1 MQEYS
6 FVVSEDNF
14 NNSFKV
20 IGYKTKKQF
29 VLRTSC
35 PLSKGDLVIGSGIK
49 EEDGSITDDN
59 PLVIPTRNA
68 DTFVKLFGDLLEKEN
83 KSGWYSSG
91 KRKVKLSRHDIN
103 ICLLTM
109 AELYANDNSTEITS
123 DTDFVISKA
132 SAKLEIYGTLEDNN
146 PFVRYSLEKKVH
158 DGLIKLFLSIWKKER
173 IERLLK
179 VYGIIDDNVLLP
191 NHIVIERLTKGR
203 IFSIPFLD
211 FDKASSLS
219 SITQA
224 KYTTKDVKL
233 LQLQNILYRHL
244 ENKKLYVTSLIKD
257 PKSMDLESDLNSV
270 SIANINIGG
279 VKHYLFDD
287 VLHVYKSILLKL
299 NMLSG
304 YNMGSLLIES
314 ELNEDQMLAL
324 ETVANNP
331 IACIVGAAGSGKS
344 YLIKELANNGFK
356 VLTPTAKA
364 SERLKELNIPA
375 CTVHSGKLIIAESS
389 MLVIDEASMLDAS
402 LLKRLLATGKNLKKI
417 VFVGDPYQLPPVRW
431 GHIFA
436 EIVKMFPTVELT
448 RNMRFSNNS
457 SLFSTKLNDYV
468 RGNGKIE
475 DVFDAT
481 YRTVVLEDYEKLEE
495 TYNELANKYGEVTVN
510 IYTDD
515 HTRLLKPSL
524 EDLLALYEE
533 KREAGNLTSIT
544 FEINKRVQLVQM
556 STDEVVSTFMT
567 LYRANTDV
575 CVITPYRELS
585 KDINKL
591 ISKAIKAD
599 HEDIF
604 FKGQTVMCLRNY
616 REVKNGMI
624 GSVSSLNSESV
635 FVAFNTG
642 VIEFSRS
649 MGVYPNISHLEVAY
663 SITIHKAQ
671 GSEWKRT
678 IVYIPKF
685 SNFVDRSLVYTGL
698 TRYKLGMIIS
708 ASKEVL
714 MSGLENVTTH
724 SELLNKL

>member
-29 VLRTSC
+29 ILRTSC

-49 EEDGSITDDN
+49 EEDGSITDNN

-68 DTFVKLFGDLLEKEN
+68 DQFVELFGNLLEKEN

-91 KRKVKLSRHDIN
+91 KRKVKLTRKEIN
-103 ICLLTM
+103 ICLLSM
-109 AELYANDNSTEITS
+109 AELYTNDNSTEITS
-123 DTDFVISKA
+123 DTDFIISEA
-132 SAKLEIYGTLEDNN
+132 SAGLEIYGTLEDNN
-146 PFVRYSLEKKVH
+146 PFVRYSLDKKVH

-191 NHIVIERLTKGR
+191 NHIVIERLTKGK

-219 SITQA
+219 TITQST
-224 KYTTKDVKL
+224 YTSKDVKL

-257 PKSMDLESDLNSV
+257 PKHMDLEADLNSV

-287 VLHVYKSILLKL
+287 VLHVYKSVLHKL

-304 YNMGSLLIES
+304 YGMNNFIVES
-314 ELNEDQMLAL
+314 NLNDDQMLAL
-324 ETVANNP
+324 EMVANNP
-331 IACIVGAAGSGKS
+331 ISCIVGAAGSGKS

-364 SERLKELNIPA
+364 AERLKELNIPA
-375 CTVHSGKLIIAESS
+375 CTVHSGKIIIAESS

-402 LLKRLLATGKNLKKI
+402 LLKRLLTTGKNLKKI
-417 VFVGDPYQLPPVRW
+417 VFVGDPYQLPPVKW
-431 GHIFA
+431 GHIFG
-436 EIVKMFPTVELT
+436 EIVKMFSTIELT

-457 SLFSTKLNDYV
+457 SLFSTRLNEYV
-468 RGNGKIE
+468 RGKGDIE
-475 DVFDAT
+475 DIFDAT
-481 YRTVVLEDYEKLEE
+481 YRVITLEDYDKLEE
-495 TYNELANKYGEVTVN
+495 TYKELSNKYGETTVN
-510 IYTDD
+510 IYVDNQD
-515 HTRLLKPSL
+515 KPLKPSFENL
-524 EDLLALYEE
+524 VSTYEHN
-533 KREAGNLTSIT
+533 KDIISSIT
-544 FEINKRVQLVQM
+544 FEINKRVQIVQM
-556 STDEVVSTFMT
+556 SIDEVVSTFMD
-567 LYRANTDV
+567 LYRHDTDV
-575 CVITPYRELS
+575 CVITPYRVLS
-585 KDINKL
+585 KDINDL

-599 HEDIF
+599 TDDIF

-624 GSVSSLNSESV
+624 GTVSSLNSESI

-649 MGVYPNISHLEVAY
+649 KGVYPNISHLEIAY

-685 SNFVDRSLVYTGL
+685 SNFVDRSLIYTGL

-708 ASKEVL
+708 ASKDVL
-714 MSGLENVTTH
+714 ISGLENIVTH